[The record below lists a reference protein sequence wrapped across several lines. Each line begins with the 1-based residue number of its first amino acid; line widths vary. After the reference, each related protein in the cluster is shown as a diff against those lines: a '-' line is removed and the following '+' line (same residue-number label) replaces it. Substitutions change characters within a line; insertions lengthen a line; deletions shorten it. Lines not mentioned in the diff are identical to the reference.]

1 MNTFNRFYWER
12 RKSST
17 RELVD
22 TANTGLWKRSRASG
36 CDFPQLPDHG
46 NQFGGLSDAEEPE
59 TDIGVA
65 TSQKPTDAVFSYLS
79 AIRPIRVLT
88 REEELGLAKSIAD
101 GEAQIAAEALSSLI
115 ALHRVLDV
123 GKRVASGLV
132 DAREVVDE
140 PDQASGNPTIDGRVI
155 RIRFRKRLTKLKSL
169 AQRYER
175 TAGQC
180 KQPMS
185 AIKRTNLARELAQQR
200 QKIALSLQR
209 LQLNRGQFEVIVNSH
224 KQIYEKL
231 QKVEQKTGGKAKQR
245 ALHLIETEMGMPAS
259 EIRRLV
265 VSISEKQARVALA
278 KKRFIE
284 ANLRLVVTI
293 AKHYCGRGLQFLDLI
308 QEGNI
313 GLIKAVDKF
322 NHRLGFRFSTYASWW
337 IRQAVTRAL
346 ADQSRT
352 IRIPVHMV
360 ELTRKFTMTE
370 RSLVSGLGRQPT
382 LEEIASEMGLPP
394 KAVEAIRDLVKE
406 PLSLEAPS
414 AEDGEMCLGDLVMD
428 DHSPGPE
435 ANAVSLDF
443 QREVQ
448 RILATLSP
456 REEKIVRMRFGIGEK
471 AEHTLEETGKIFG
484 VTRERIR
491 QIESSAL
498 KKLRRPRYGLANP
511 FGSDKRTIDINAF
524 STKEET

>member
-1 MNTFNRFYWER
+1 MNTFNHFYR
-12 RKSST
+12 KGRKSSAH
-17 RELVD
+17 ELVN
-22 TANTGLWKRSRASG
+22 TADTGLRKRSRASG
-36 CDFPQLPDHG
+36 WEFPQLPGHED
-46 NQFGGLSDAEEPE
+46 QFGGLSDAEEPE
-59 TDIGVA
+59 TDIDFA

-79 AIRPIRVLT
+79 TIGPIRVLT

-101 GEAQIAAEALSSLI
+101 GEAQIAAEALSSLL
-115 ALHRVLDV
+115 ALHWALDV
-123 GKRVASGLV
+123 GKKVANGLI
-132 DAREVVDE
+132 DAREVVE
-140 PDQASGNPTIDGRVI
+140 GLDQVYGNPTIDGRVI

-175 TAGQC
+175 TAGQR

-185 AIKRTNLARELAQQR
+185 AIKRTNLDRELARQR
-200 QKIALSLQR
+200 QQIALSLQR
-209 LQLNRGQFEVIVNSH
+209 LQLNRVQFEVIVNNH

-231 QKVEQKTGGKAKQR
+231 QKVEQKAGGKARQR
-245 ALHLIETEMGMPAS
+245 ALRLIETEMGMPAS
-259 EIRRLV
+259 EIQRLV
-265 VSISEKQARVALA
+265 VSISDKQARVALA
-278 KKRFIE
+278 KKRFVE

-360 ELTRKFTMTE
+360 ELTRKFTITE
-370 RSLVSGLGRQPT
+370 RFLVSRLCRQPT
-382 LEEIASEMGLPP
+382 LEEVATEMALPL

-414 AEDGEMCLGDLVMD
+414 AEDGEACLGDLVMD

-435 ANAVSLDF
+435 AIAASLDF
-443 QREVQ
+443 QRDMQ
-448 RILATLSP
+448 RILTTLSP
-456 REEKIVRMRFGIGEK
+456 REEKILRMRFGIGEK
-471 AEHTLEETGKIFG
+471 AEHTLEETGKVFG

-498 KKLRRPRYGLANP
+498 KKLRHPRRGLANP
-511 FGSDKRTIDINAF
+511 SG
-524 STKEET
+524 

>member
-1 MNTFNRFYWER
+1 MHTYNRFYRKR

-17 RELVD
+17 YESLDTVEAELP
-22 TANTGLWKRSRASG
+22 KRSRTSG
-36 CDFPQLPDHG
+36 GDFPRLPGHE
-46 NQFGGLSDAEEPE
+46 NLFGRLSDAEEPE
-59 TDIGVA
+59 TDIDVP
-65 TSQKPTDAVFSYLS
+65 TSQKSTDAVFSYLS
-79 AIRPIRVLT
+79 AIGSIRVLT
-88 REEELGLAKSIAD
+88 REEEHELAKSIAND
-101 GEAQIAAEALSSLI
+101 EAQIAAEASSSLL
-115 ALHRVLDV
+115 ALHWALDL
-123 GKRVASGLV
+123 GKKVANGLI
-132 DAREVVDE
+132 DAREVVDQ

-169 AQRYER
+169 AQKYER
-175 TAGQC
+175 TAGQR

-185 AIKRTNLARELAQQR
+185 AIKRTNLDRKLAQQR

-209 LQLNRGQFEVIVNSH
+209 LELNRVQFDVIVNNH

-231 QKVEQKTGGKAKQR
+231 QKLEQKAEGKAKQQ
-245 ALHLIETEMGMPAS
+245 ALHLIEIEMGMPAS

-265 VSISEKQARVALA
+265 VSISDKQARVALA

-293 AKHYCGRGLQFLDLI
+293 AKHYCGRGLQLLDLI

-322 NHRLGFRFSTYASWW
+322 DYRLGFRFATYASWW

-346 ADQSRT
+346 ADQART
-352 IRIPVHMV
+352 IRLPVHIV
-360 ELTRKFTMTE
+360 ELARKFTTTE
-370 RSLVSGLGRQPT
+370 RFLTTRFGRQPT
-382 LEEIASEMGLPP
+382 LEEIAAEMALPL
-394 KAVEAIRDLVKE
+394 KVVEGIHDLVKE
-406 PLSLEAPS
+406 PLSLEAPW
-414 AEDGEMCLGDLVMD
+414 ADDGDMCLGDLVMD

-443 QREVQ
+443 QRQ
-448 RILATLSP
+448 AQKILTTLSP

-491 QIESSAL
+491 QIEALAL
-498 KKLRRPRYGLANP
+498 KS
-511 FGSDKRTIDINAF
+511 F
-524 STKEET
+524 

>member
-1 MNTFNRFYWER
+1 MNTFNSFYRQR

-17 RELVD
+17 YELLDIGD
-22 TANTGLWKRSRASG
+22 TASQERSRTSG
-36 CDFPQLPDHG
+36 RDFPQLPSHE

-59 TDIGVA
+59 TDTDIA

-79 AIRPIRVLT
+79 AIGPIRLLT
-88 REEELGLAKSIAD
+88 REEELELAKSIAD
-101 GEAQIAAEALSSLI
+101 GEAQIAAEALSSLV
-115 ALHRVLDV
+115 ALHWVLDV
-123 GKRVASGLV
+123 GKKVASGLV
-132 DAREVVDE
+132 DPREVVDE
-140 PDQASGNPTIDGRVI
+140 PNQASGNTTIDGRVI
-155 RIRFRKRLTKLKSL
+155 RNRFRKRLTELKSL
-169 AQRYER
+169 AQRYQC
-175 TAGQC
+175 TAGQR

-185 AIKRTNLARELAQQR
+185 AIKRTNLDRELAQQR

-209 LQLNRGQFEVIVNSH
+209 LQLNRVQFEVIVNNH
-224 KQIYEKL
+224 KQIYERL
-231 QKVEQKTGGKAKQR
+231 QKVEQETGGRAKQR
-245 ALHLIETEMGMPAS
+245 AVHLIETEMGMPAS

-265 VSISEKQARVALA
+265 VSMSDKQARVALA

-293 AKHYCGRGLQFLDLI
+293 ARHYCGRGLQLLDLI

-313 GLIKAVDKF
+313 GLMKAVDKF

-360 ELTRKFTMTE
+360 ELTRKFTITE
-370 RSLVSGLGRQPT
+370 RSLASGLGRQPT
-382 LEEIASEMGLPP
+382 LEEIAAEMALPL
-394 KAVEAIRDLVKE
+394 KAVEAIRQLVKE

-414 AEDGEMCLGDLVMD
+414 AEDGETCLGDLVMD
-428 DHSPGPE
+428 DHSLGPE
-435 ANAVSLDF
+435 AIAVSLDL
-443 QREVQ
+443 QRETQ
-448 RILATLSP
+448 RLLTTLSP

-471 AEHTLEETGKIFG
+471 AEHTLEETGKVFG

-498 KKLRRPRYGLANP
+498 KKLRHPNRGLANLS
-511 FGSDKRTIDINAF
+511 GWDKRTKDINVF
-524 STKEET
+524 STKEER